1 MSTRASSP
9 FDHPKADIILRSS
22 DGIDF
27 HVFKVFLTLVSPFFE
42 AMFEL
47 PQPTVMTTGDVN
59 GGLPV
64 VIMQED
70 SGTLDIFL
78 RFCYPSTLAE
88 DPSLENPTDI
98 LAILGVARKYS
109 LDLIERKVCQALA
122 NPKLLEAEPLRCFA
136 IARNARLKH
145 ETITAARYTLRHPLI
160 PARFAEID
168 LITASDFLALL
179 TYHKRCSSAVESLA
193 NLDWLRK
200 HYGGSN
206 GCKWFFGQGGMKA
219 NSKSVQCNCERT
231 FSSTRYKLW
240 DGVPMAWWADHMRD
254 TFMILRDCPSG
265 ANILAEGEKTIKK
278 VIGSGCSV
286 CTTLAKGPGDMQ
298 EFSNLFAL
306 KVDEV
311 TASVCIPA

>member
-9 FDHPKADIILRSS
+9 FDHPKADVILRSS
-22 DGIDF
+22 DGVNF
-27 HVFKVFLTLVSPFFE
+27 HVFKLFLTLVSPFFE

-59 GGLPV
+59 DGLPV
-64 VIMQED
+64 IIMQED
-70 SGTLDIFL
+70 SGILDMFL

-98 LAILGVARKYS
+98 LAILGAARKYS

-122 NPKLLEAEPLRCFA
+122 NSKLLEAEPLRCFA
-136 IARNARLKH
+136 IARNARFKH
-145 ETITAARYTLRHPLI
+145 ETITAARYTLRQPLI

-179 TYHKRCSSAVESLA
+179 TYHERCSSAVASLA
-193 NLDWLRK
+193 NLDWLRE
-200 HYGGSN
+200 HYGGSS
-206 GCKWFFGQGGMKA
+206 GRKWFFGMKA
-219 NSKSVQCNCERT
+219 YSKSVKCFCEQSS
-231 FSSTRYKLW
+231 SSTRFKLW
-240 DGVPMAWWADHMRD
+240 DGGSMAWWADYMRD
-254 TFMILRDCPSG
+254 TFMILKDCPSG
-265 ANILAEGEKTIKK
+265 AKILAEGEKMIQK
-278 VIGSGCSV
+278 VIGSGCSA
-286 CTTLAKGPGDMQ
+286 CITLARGPGDMQ
-298 EFSNLFAL
+298 EFSNFFAL